1 MGALTAD
8 QLALLVALYGRP
20 RPMRAAP
27 AAALLAIEPAGRAVR
42 VTVERPGGAGHRFDV
57 TQPSDARLESLRPI
71 DRRRIALALGEVA
84 R

>member
-1 MGALTAD
+1 MRAPTAE
-8 QLALLVALYGRP
+8 QVAMLARLYASP
-20 RPMRAAP
+20 KPTRAAP

-71 DRRRIALALGEVA
+71 DRRRIALALGEV
-84 R
+84 RR